1 MVCIIDDREDVWNY
15 ATNLI
20 HVKPYT
26 FFRGTADINAPQ
38 CADKGGAA
46 ESGKKEKMP
55 ARKTKIV
62 KVPRKKISEEPD
74 VSRNKIKSKPSRE
87 SESCGKA
94 DTNTEG
100 LTEGNKLDKTSE
112 SERDT
117 AKTELTEVT
126 KKESEGGTETERQQ
140 TTDISTDE
148 ITTDQAEQAC
158 DKEKSGLDEIKRGD
172 TRQES
177 VSEKI
182 ENADIKQECGTG
194 KIEKADAKESGMD
207 NIEVKEER
215 GTVKIEKADVKES
228 RMDSLETSGVKEE
241 RGTVKI
247 EKADVKESHMDSLET
262 SGVKEERGTV
272 KIEKA
277 DVKESHMD
285 SLETSGVKEE
295 SGTDKIDKSDVSDE
309 KDLDKEAKPSNGVQT
324 LKNSIKDSGNASGDD
339 GVASSVVEKMETN
352 TVQSQ
357 ETQEDDDY
365 EEMIEWEDEDD
376 YLLYLENVLQQI
388 HTAFYKVHDQLKAA
402 SGDPGPDLKS
412 IIPYVR
418 KKVLKCCNIVFSGMF
433 PTNLPP
439 EKSRAYCVAT
449 SLGAT
454 IQPVLVARDDNDKNN
469 ALATT
474 HMVAAR
480 LGTSKVNVA
489 AKMTGVHVVNANWLW
504 CCAERWE
511 RVDERLFVL
520 STETSVSYSCNSPDV
535 VKQQRSGG
543 KRKEPEDHVALS
555 VYDPVTGKRIYNK
568 RAKPNESTDN
578 GDDASIAGDVNVA
591 MPSTSSKQD
600 DGLSSPSTS
609 SKREERFSESYNP
622 LYAFSKDE
630 IASMDK
636 EVEEIFDESESS
648 DSETELRQKVLGHSG
663 RDSSSS
669 EADSLSGEFPRGWK
683 NKRCKRKAED
693 EEGEEGS
700 DGENVQGRV
709 GDNTQDTSEDEDDFK
724 DSIGSVDEEMAA
736 AVEKEFLS
744 M

>member
-55 ARKTKIV
+55 ARKAKIV

-74 VSRNKIKSKPSRE
+74 ASRNKVKSKPSRE
-87 SESCGKA
+87 NDGSCGKA
-94 DTNTEG
+94 DTNTQ
-100 LTEGNKLDKTSE
+100 GNKLDKTSE

-126 KKESEGGTETERQQ
+126 KKESEEGKETERQQ
-140 TTDISTDE
+140 TTDISADE

-158 DKEKSGLDEIKRGD
+158 DKEKSGLDEMKQGD
-172 TRQES
+172 TREES
-177 VSEKI
+177 VSETI
-182 ENADIKQECGTG
+182 EKADMKQECGTD

-207 NIEVKEER
+207 NIIDVKEES
-215 GTVKIEKADVKES
+215 GTDQIEKADECGI
-228 RMDSLETSGVKEE
+228 DSVETS
-241 RGTVKI
+241 
-247 EKADVKESHMDSLET
+247 D
-262 SGVKEERGTV
+262 
-272 KIEKA
+272 
-277 DVKESHMD
+277 
-285 SLETSGVKEE
+285 VKEE

-309 KDLDKEAKPSNGVQT
+309 KDLDKEAKPSNGLET
-324 LKNSIKDSGNASGDD
+324 LKNSIKDSGNASGD
-339 GVASSVVEKMETN
+339 GGLASSVVEKMETN

-376 YLLYLENVLQQI
+376 YLLYLEHVLQSI

-418 KKVLKCCNIVFSGMF
+418 KKVLKGCNIVFSGMF

-578 GDDASIAGDVNVA
+578 GDGASVAGDANVA
-591 MPSTSSKQD
+591 IASTSSKQD
-600 DGLSSPSTS
+600 DGLSSTS

-700 DGENVQGRV
+700 DGENVQGRI